1 MEVYIYR
8 LEFKGPTHFGETGID
23 LENVGESVSSDTLFS
38 ALINTMSNITKG
50 DAVSEFIDKFKENP
64 PFLLSSLFLYSN
76 DTYFLPR
83 PMYDDHI
90 PADIKREK
98 GKVLKKIK
106 WLSADK
112 FKQWM
117 NNTHLSESDLND
129 MEVTQKN
136 YKDAFS
142 TEIRPRVT
150 LDRTTQSSNIYHC
163 GYVHFK
169 KNAGLYGLVA
179 FDDLSV
185 VERFKELLTVL
196 GETGLG
202 GERTYGC
209 GTFKLTCP
217 EKVSGVFK
225 EILESKTSRYT
236 LLSLY
241 HPAEDEKENLSD
253 RFIAY
258 DAVRKRGWITT
269 GRYALPLKRK
279 SVGFIKEGSVS
290 MNAIKGALIDV
301 TPDNPPSEVL
311 NHKVYRYGYAF
322 AAPLGR

>member
-23 LENVGESVSSDTLFS
+23 LENVGEWVSSDTLFS

-50 DAVSEFIDKFKENP
+50 DAVSEFIDKYKENP
-64 PFLLSSLFLYSN
+64 PFLLSSLFLYN
-76 DTYFLPR
+76 NNTYFLPR

-90 PADIKREK
+90 PAELKREK

-106 WLSADK
+106 WLSTNR
-112 FKQWM
+112 FQQWM
-117 NNTHLSESDLND
+117 NNTNLSESDLSD
-129 MEVTQKN
+129 MESSQKS
-136 YKDAFS
+136 YKEAFS
-142 TEIRPRVT
+142 TEIRPRVS
-150 LDRTTQSSNIYHC
+150 LDRITQSSNIYHC
-163 GYVHFK
+163 GYVHFRE
-169 KNAGLYGLVA
+169 NAGLYGLVA
-179 FDDLSV
+179 FNDLSL
-185 VERFKELLTVL
+185 VEKVKELLTIL

-209 GTFKLTCP
+209 GTFKLICP

-241 HPAEDEKENLSD
+241 HPAEDEKGNLSN

-258 DAVRKRGWITT
+258 DVIRKCGWITT

-279 SVGFIKEGSVS
+279 SVGFIREGSVS
-290 MNAIKGALIDV
+290 KAIIKGTLVDV
-301 TPDNPPSEVL
+301 TPDNPPPETL
-311 NHKVYRYGYAF
+311 THKIYRYGYAF
-322 AAPLGR
+322 TVPLGR